1 MQARQSG
8 PRRAV
13 VLTALLLAAGLF
25 AGCGRLGQDASAIF
39 AAHDVLRRELPQFQ
53 IEFSESHIVTRERPY
68 YMIELTARLT
78 LGDGE
83 RPEDTTVRS
92 FLVVLALNPDNG
104 VQFRWHPVAAV
115 APLDGPDVPPRLIAE
130 MKARNRWGAAI
141 DWSRRVLQATRG

>member
-1 MQARQSG
+1 MSQRI
-8 PRRAV
+8 RTRA
-13 VLTALLLAAGLF
+13 LAAALLAAALAAG
-25 AGCGRLGQDASAIF
+25 GCGRLGQDAGAIF

-53 IEFSESHIVTRERPY
+53 IDFSESHIVSRERPY

-104 VQFRWHPVAAV
+104 VQFRWHPGAAV
-115 APLDGPDVPPRLIAE
+115 TALDGPKPPSAVVAE

-141 DWSRRVLQATRG
+141 DWSRRLHASRG